1 MSLVMI
7 SVIALILGS
16 TADGW
21 STNRA
26 IKRGAHEANKLAAFV
41 FGSTVPTPATV
52 YFRGGAVIALESA
65 ILLAAASFSHLAGQ
79 VLGIALIGQALA
91 HFYEFARTLR
101 MY

>member
-26 IKRGAHEANKLAAFV
+26 IKRGAHEADKLAAFV

-52 YFRGGAVIALESA
+52 YLRGGAIIGLEAALALTLGHFWPHVGFGIAIALCA
-65 ILLAAASFSHLAGQ
+65 QAG
-79 VLGIALIGQALA
+79 VHAFETI
-91 HFYEFARTLR
+91 RTLR
-101 MY
+101 RY